1 MGLFKKASD
10 LTEKKTISILVY
22 GQPGAGKSS
31 LAVSAPGPVAVFDFD
46 GGIQRVNAAHLAEA
60 EILVVKDWA
69 EVGQALAS
77 EEINAIKTIVI
88 DTAGKMLSFMDKFII
103 AGSRDRNPTR
113 SLTLNEYGVRKVM
126 FNNFVQQVLTM
137 GKNLVFI
144 AHDREEKDGEKKKIR
159 PEIGGSSA
167 GDLIKELD
175 LVGYLEII
183 GNDRVISFT
192 PNERFYAKNACNLPP
207 VLKVPVVLDE
217 KGNMA
222 KDSKGR
228 VIRNTF
234 LTDIIRMYTMS
245 QSERNNKLAQ
255 YDTLKEVIDERV
267 DTVTDADTANAMRED
282 LAQLEVIFDSE
293 LYWKQVLHEKCTSL
307 GLKYDKLSDKY
318 VPAA

>member
-1 MGLFKKASD
+1 MGIFKKASE

-22 GQPGAGKSS
+22 GQPGAGKSTI
-31 LAVSAPGPVAVFDFD
+31 AVSAPGPVAVFDFD
-46 GGIQRVNAAHLAEA
+46 GGIQRVNASHLAET
-60 EILVVKDWA
+60 EILVVKDWN
-69 EVGQALAS
+69 EVGQALSS
-77 EEINAIKTIVI
+77 EEIAVFKTIVI

-103 AGSRDRNPTR
+103 AGSRDRNLTR
-113 SLTLNEYGVRKVM
+113 SLTLNEYGVRKAM

-144 AHDREEKDGEKKKIR
+144 AHDREEKDGEIKKIR

-192 PNERFYAKNACNLPP
+192 PNERYYAKNACNLPP
-207 VLKVPVVLDE
+207 KLKVPVILDE

-222 KDSKGR
+222 KNDKGN

-245 QSERNNKLAQ
+245 QSERNAQLAQ

-267 DTVTDADTANAMRED
+267 ATIKDADTANAMRED
-282 LAQLEVIFDSE
+282 LGKLEVIFDSE
-293 LYWKQVLHEKCTSL
+293 LYWKQMLHEKCTAL
-307 GLKYDKLSDKY
+307 GLKFDKLSNKY
-318 VPAA
+318 VAAA

>member
-1 MGLFKKASD
+1 MGLFKKASE

-22 GQPGAGKSS
+22 GQPGAGKSTI
-31 LAVSAPGPVAVFDFD
+31 AVSAPGPVAVFDFD
-46 GGIQRVNAAHLAEA
+46 GGIQRVNASHLAEA
-60 EILVVKDWA
+60 EILVVKDWN

-77 EEINAIKTIVI
+77 EEIAVFKTIVI
-88 DTAGKMLSFMDKFII
+88 DTAGKMLSFMDKYII
-103 AGSRDRNPTR
+103 AGSRDRTPTR
-113 SLTLNEYGVRKVM
+113 SLTLNEYGVRKTM
-126 FNNFVQQVLTM
+126 FNNFIQQVLTM

-144 AHDREEKDGEKKKIR
+144 AHDREEKDGEIKKIR

-192 PNERFYAKNACNLPP
+192 PNERYYAKNACNLPP
-207 VLKVPVVLDE
+207 KLKVPVILDE

-222 KDSKGR
+222 RNENGN

-234 LTDIIRMYTMS
+234 LTDIIRMYTMT
-245 QSERNNKLAQ
+245 QTERNNQLAQ

-267 DTVTDADTANAMRED
+267 ATVKDADSANAMRED
-282 LAQLEVIFDSE
+282 LGKLEVIFDSE
-293 LYWKQVLHEKCTSL
+293 LYWKQVLHEKCTAL
-307 GLKYDKLSDKY
+307 GLKFDKLSNKY

>member
-1 MGLFKKASD
+1 MGLFKKASE

-22 GQPGAGKSS
+22 GQPGAGKSTI
-31 LAVSAPGPVAVFDFD
+31 AVSAPGPVAVFDFD
-46 GGIQRVNAAHLAEA
+46 GGIQRVNASHLADV
-60 EILVVKDWA
+60 EILVVKDWT
-69 EVGQALAS
+69 EVGQALSS
-77 EEINAIKTIVI
+77 EEIAEFKTIVI

-103 AGSRDRNPTR
+103 AGSRDRNLTR
-113 SLTLNEYGVRKVM
+113 ALTLNEYGVRKTM

-144 AHDREEKDGEKKKIR
+144 AHDREEKDGEIKKIR

-192 PNERFYAKNACNLPP
+192 PNERYYAKNACNLPP
-207 VLKVPVVLDE
+207 KLKVPVILDE

-222 KDSKGR
+222 KNDKGH

-234 LTDIIRMYTMS
+234 LTDIIRMYTMT
-245 QSERNNKLAQ
+245 QSERNAQLAQ
-255 YDTLKEVIDERV
+255 YDTLKEVIDDKV
-267 DTVTDADTANAMRED
+267 ATVKDADGANDMRNE
-282 LAQLEVIFDSE
+282 LSNLEVIFDSE

-307 GLKYDKLSDKY
+307 GLKFDKLSGKY
-318 VPAA
+318 VSAA

>member
-1 MGLFKKASD
+1 MGLFKKASE

-46 GGIQRVNAAHLAEA
+46 GGIQRVNAAHLAET
-60 EILVVKDWA
+60 EILVVSDWT

-77 EEINAIKTIVI
+77 EEIAAFQTIVI
-88 DTAGKMLSFMDKFII
+88 DTAGKMLSFMDKYII

-113 SLTLNEYGVRKVM
+113 SLTLNEYGVRKTM

-144 AHDREEKDGEKKKIR
+144 AHDREEKDGEIKKIR

-192 PNERFYAKNACNLPP
+192 PNERYYAKNACNLPP
-207 VLKVPVVLDE
+207 KLKIPVILDD

-222 KDSKGR
+222 KDAKGH

-234 LTDIIRMYTMS
+234 LADIIRMYTMS
-245 QSERNNKLAQ
+245 QSERNNQLAQ
-255 YDTLKEVIDERV
+255 YDTLKEVIDDKV
-267 DTVTDADTANAMRED
+267 GTIKDADTANAMFDE
-282 LAQLEVIFDSE
+282 LSKLEVIFDSE

-307 GLKYDKLSDKY
+307 GLKYDKLTSKY
-318 VPAA
+318 VSAA

>member
-1 MGLFKKASD
+1 MGLFKKASE

-46 GGIQRVNAAHLAEA
+46 GGIQRVNAAHHSEV
-60 EILVVKDWA
+60 EILQVTDWS
-69 EVGQALAS
+69 EVGQALQS
-77 EEINAIKTIVI
+77 DEIKDFQTIVI

-113 SLTLNEYGVRKVM
+113 SLTLNEYGVRKTM
-126 FNNFVQQVLTM
+126 FNNFIQQVLTM

-144 AHDREEKDGEKKKIR
+144 AHDREEKDGEIKKIR

-192 PNERFYAKNACNLPP
+192 PNERYYAKNACNLPP
-207 VLKVPVVLDE
+207 KLKVPVILDE
-217 KGNMA
+217 KGDMA
-222 KDSKGR
+222 KDAKGH

-245 QSERNNKLAQ
+245 QSERNSQLAQ
-255 YDTLKEVIDERV
+255 YDTLKEVIDEKV
-267 DTVTDADTANAMRED
+267 ATVKDADSANAMFTE
-282 LAQLEVIFDSE
+282 LSGLEVIFDSE

-307 GLKYDKLSDKY
+307 GLKYDKLSSKY
-318 VPAA
+318 TAAA

>member
-1 MGLFKKASD
+1 
-10 LTEKKTISILVY
+10 
-22 GQPGAGKSS
+22 
-31 LAVSAPGPVAVFDFD
+31 
-46 GGIQRVNAAHLAEA
+46 
-60 EILVVKDWA
+60 
-69 EVGQALAS
+69 
-77 EEINAIKTIVI
+77 
-88 DTAGKMLSFMDKFII
+88 
-103 AGSRDRNPTR
+103 
-113 SLTLNEYGVRKVM
+113 
-126 FNNFVQQVLTM
+126 
-137 GKNLVFI
+137 
-144 AHDREEKDGEKKKIR
+144 
-159 PEIGGSSA
+159 
-167 GDLIKELD
+167 
-175 LVGYLEII
+175 
-183 GNDRVISFT
+183 
-192 PNERFYAKNACNLPP
+192 

-267 DTVTDADTANAMRED
+267 ATVTDADTANAMRED

>member
-1 MGLFKKASD
+1 MGIFKKASE

-22 GQPGAGKSS
+22 GQPGAGKSTI
-31 LAVSAPGPVAVFDFD
+31 AVSAPGPVAVFDFD
-46 GGIQRVNAAHLAEA
+46 GGIQRVNASHLAET
-60 EILVVKDWA
+60 EILVVKDWN
-69 EVGQALAS
+69 EVGQALSS
-77 EEINAIKTIVI
+77 EEIAVFKTIVI

-103 AGSRDRNPTR
+103 AGSRDRNLTR
-113 SLTLNEYGVRKVM
+113 SLTLNEYGVRKAM

-144 AHDREEKDGEKKKIR
+144 AHDREEKDGEIKKIR

-192 PNERFYAKNACNLPP
+192 PNERYYAKNACNLPP
-207 VLKVPVVLDE
+207 KLKVPVILDE

-222 KDSKGR
+222 KNDKGN

-245 QSERNNKLAQ
+245 QSERNAQLAQ

-267 DTVTDADTANAMRED
+267 ATIKDADTANAMRED
-282 LAQLEVIFDSE
+282 LGKLEVIFDSE
-293 LYWKQVLHEKCTSL
+293 LYWKQMLHEKCTAL
-307 GLKYDKLSDKY
+307 GLKFDKLSNKY
-318 VPAA
+318 VVAA